1 MDITSIFIARNF
13 NRELTEKR
21 VETPSTLTN
30 VNRNNKY
37 GDDWI
42 YDSEFNMWRQKTLAE
57 KIEEKALIQA
67 ALQVPFIMTSDKD
80 DDNDDNNHMGNHIP
94 NYNYLDE
101 DDETENWVKEHLKRY
116 EREQKNKKKFP
127 RTAISA
133 DKYIDD
139 TVMYGLTDEHPTNKI
154 LTYDDEIA
162 LIFTYD
168 KDEQYV
174 DKNDNIIKIIN
185 RTANGVEFTRNAHL
199 GKMRNATITKNRV
212 EFLRMMDFNPG
223 DNRDFYK
230 MKRN

>member
-57 KIEEKALIQA
+57 KIEERA
-67 ALQVPFIMTSDKD
+67 AMQLQVPFIMSDKD
-80 DDNDDNNHMGNHIP
+80 DDNDDNNHMGSHIP

-101 DDETENWVKEHLKRY
+101 DDETENWVKSHLERY
-116 EREQKNKKKFP
+116 EREQKNKKKFS
-127 RTAISA
+127 RKAIST
-133 DKYIDD
+133 DEYIDD

-162 LIFTYD
+162 LLFTYH

-174 DKNDNIIKIIN
+174 DRNDNIIKIIN

-199 GKMRNATITKNRV
+199 GKMRNATISKNRV

-223 DNRDFYK
+223 HKTDFYK
-230 MKRN
+230 TRIN

>member
-1 MDITSIFIARNF
+1 MDITSIFIARTF

-42 YDSEFNMWRQKTLAE
+42 YDSEFNFWRQKTSTE
-57 KIEEKALIQA
+57 KIEELAQKQA

-101 DDETENWVKEHLKRY
+101 DDETENWVKEHLERY
-116 EREQKNKKKFP
+116 EREQKKKQKFS
-127 RTAISA
+127 RKAIST
-133 DKYIDD
+133 DEYIDD

-162 LIFTYD
+162 LLYSYH
-168 KDEQYV
+168 KDEKYV
-174 DKNDNIIKIIN
+174 DRNDNIIQIIN
-185 RTANGVEFTRNAHL
+185 RTVNNVEFTRNAHL
-199 GKMRNATITKNRV
+199 GKMKNVPINKNRV
-212 EFLRMMDFNPG
+212 EFLTMMNFKPG
-223 DNRDFYK
+223 DKTDFYK
-230 MKRN
+230 ITRN